1 MTRAMARCSRKIDRE
16 TRCRYR
22 FSEHGPSG
30 RCPDGD
36 GCTFLSYSSKT
47 SASNSFTAAEVKL
60 LGAILDGL
68 QRRADLSVLVRQ
80 PAMQSLARKTT
91 KMKRVIAERSGQ

>member
-1 MTRAMARCSRKIDRE
+1 MTRATAKCARFVERGK
-16 TRCRYR
+16 RCCRR
-22 FSEHGPSG
+22 FCEHGPDG
-30 RCPDGD
+30 LCPDG
-36 GCTFLSYSSKT
+36 GGKFLSHSSKT

-68 QRRADLSVLVRQ
+68 VRRADLSVLVRQ

-91 KMKRVIAERSGQ
+91 KMKRVLAERSGL